1 MSSKIAK
8 RQEINNKM
16 VQKKVLL
23 VINCLQGGGAERS
36 VLTLGQ
42 GFYELGYEV
51 HILRFKPLVEYD
63 LNPNLIYHV
72 LRFKPYKLIPNPQLR
87 YQLFAKT
94 VDKYVLS
101 RIGQP
106 DIILSNLI
114 AADRIMF
121 HSKLPNLMYV
131 IRNTMSNK
139 FNLTDNPIAD
149 NKIKELKQIYKSSP
163 CVCVSKGVESDLQ
176 ASLGSDIT
184 STTIYNAFDK
194 VSIEQLADSSLELP
208 HDMLKS
214 NQYLL
219 HVGSFKPEKAHDVL
233 LKAYAKSSR
242 AYPLVLLGKG
252 KMLDQTKELAK
263 KLGISDKV
271 IFLGFNKNP
280 YPFMKDAKGFVLS
293 SRSEG
298 FVRVIPEALALNAP
312 VISTNCQSGPSEM
325 LPESS
330 LVPVDDIDALA
341 IKMTELMT
349 EPQSFKVGFD
359 EKFLPKNIA
368 QQYVD
373 YIAS

>member
-1 MSSKIAK
+1 MNQHSKT
-8 RQEINNKM
+8 
-16 VQKKVLL
+16 VLL

-63 LNPNLIYHV
+63 LNSNLVYHV

-87 YQLFAKT
+87 YQLFAKA

-101 RIGQP
+101 KIGQP

-121 HSKLPNLMYV
+121 HSKLPNIMYV

-139 FNLTDNPIAD
+139 FNLVDNSIAD

-194 VSIEQLADSSLELP
+194 VSIEKLADSSLELP
-208 HDMLKS
+208 HDVLKS

-233 LKAYAKSSR
+233 LKAYAKSSM

-298 FVRVIPEALALNAP
+298 FVRVILEALALNAP
-312 VISTNCQSGPSEM
+312 VISTNCQSGPNEI

-330 LVPVDDIDALA
+330 LVPVDDVDALA
-341 IKMTELMT
+341 IKMTELMAK
-349 EPQSFKVGFD
+349 PQIFKVDFD
-359 EKFLPKNIA
+359 DKFLPKNIA

-373 YIAS
+373 YLSC

>member
-1 MSSKIAK
+1 MNQHSKI
-8 RQEINNKM
+8 
-16 VQKKVLL
+16 VLL

-42 GFYELGYEV
+42 GFHELGYEV

-101 RIGQP
+101 KIGQP

-139 FNLTDNPIAD
+139 FNLIDSPIAA
-149 NKIKELKQIYKSSP
+149 NKIEELKQIYKSSP

-208 HDMLKS
+208 HDVLKS

-233 LKAYAKSSR
+233 LKAYAKSSM

-298 FVRVIPEALALNAP
+298 FVRVIQEALALNAP

-341 IKMTELMT
+341 IKMTELMAK
-349 EPQSFKVGFD
+349 PQIFKVDFD
-359 EKFLPKNIA
+359 DKFLPKNIA

-373 YIAS
+373 YLSC